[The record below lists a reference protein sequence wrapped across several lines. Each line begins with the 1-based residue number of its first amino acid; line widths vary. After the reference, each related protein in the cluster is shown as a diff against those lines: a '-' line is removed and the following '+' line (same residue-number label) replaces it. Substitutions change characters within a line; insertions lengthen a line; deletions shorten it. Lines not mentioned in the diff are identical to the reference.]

1 MGSTFPPFL
10 DNVKKNCKIGK
21 VEHHLSS
28 PGITSS
34 IGMINIIIY
43 SPIRFIMIFRDNS
56 HGNNAKTFSES
67 SKHWITFFQNKSI
80 FQLVAQPLSAI
91 NCFSY
96 VQQCTVVHNCCA
108 FTLHISLLRGIVFF
122 SILIFCLSHSH
133 KKSKFEAA
141 HKRSTLR
148 HCDKVHGCQCMHR
161 TAINYLPLRPHW

>member
-1 MGSTFPPFL
+1 
-10 DNVKKNCKIGK
+10 
-21 VEHHLSS
+21 
-28 PGITSS
+28 
-34 IGMINIIIY
+34 
-43 SPIRFIMIFRDNS
+43 MIFREHS

-67 SKHWITFFQNKSI
+67 SKHWITFFENKSI

-96 VQQCTVVHNCCA
+96 VEQCTVVHNCCA

-161 TAINYLPLRPHW
+161 TAINYLPLQPHWYHFISSLLGCYFFSTRLLFEYFTFVAILALCWIKSQ